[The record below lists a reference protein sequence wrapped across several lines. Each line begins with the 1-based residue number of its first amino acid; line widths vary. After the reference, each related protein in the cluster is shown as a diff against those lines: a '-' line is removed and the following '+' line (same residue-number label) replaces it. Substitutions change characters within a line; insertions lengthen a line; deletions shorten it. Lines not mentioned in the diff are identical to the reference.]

1 MLKIRLQRIGRRNNP
16 SYRVVVTDSRRA
28 ANKGNI
34 VELLGTHDTIRKQ
47 TTLKEDRIKYWI
59 SLGAQVS
66 DTMNNI
72 LVKNAVI
79 EGVMKNVLPR
89 KTPIQ
94 KGNEKSDSEE
104 QTQQEPPTANSNT
117 VVDKPD
123 EDVETP
129 APQNIP
135 SEEG

>member
-1 MLKIRLQRIGRRNNP
+1 MEHRF
-16 SYRVVVTDSRRA
+16 
-28 ANKGNI
+28 
-34 VELLGTHDTIRKQ
+34 
-47 TTLKEDRIKYWI
+47 
-59 SLGAQVS
+59 S

-72 LVKNAVI
+72 LVKNAII